1 MRSSRSRLIQLTVA
15 FGAFAAVLGVR
26 PAHGG
31 ELSGAAK
38 CQKALATGVR
48 RVTGAAL
55 RGVEKC
61 HRARMRA
68 ASPTTGDCN
77 DPSQSTGASL
87 ERLQR
92 AVAKLPNLA
101 ERGCAAAGP
110 PASLGYD
117 PCPAPC
123 GAVAISTYA
132 DVGECL
138 ACLAQD
144 RTRTVAVSIFGQPL
158 SPGMRTPET
167 VCHAALVRATR
178 KYIAKRMSAQQRCK
192 TDEANGA
199 PIGTDCRDGD
209 YRSEISQAWA
219 QLQSAVSNGGSCPAA
234 SLVALDLCPSVSDD
248 ALFRDATPGIDLLHS
263 CIDRGVTNATDDLF
277 DRAYAPGTPS
287 PAAVAGMQSISSRWA
302 DSGGRSV
309 SERNPRFRLIVDHAA
324 TVTLDL
330 SSTSADAYLYLL
342 NSDGSA
348 VLAEDDNSGGGTDS
362 RIVTTLEAGRYLI
375 VAATAGEG
383 AHATFGLQTDTG
395 SLKGCFLAY
404 PGANYAGASR
414 LFCDGGTGE
423 VFSDDS
429 YASLRI
435 PTGVFV
441 RAYENADRSGEART
455 YFRDAPSLQP
465 FLAAKVSG
473 IEWGA
478 FDSDD
483 FFVLAV
489 SDSQI
494 TWSHCSDNSGSA
506 LCAQEQSFF
515 GPATESE
522 VASFYN
528 TNLTN
533 ALNAIK
539 NSIGPR
545 AFGGVIVNGDL
556 TEFGKQDTDLEDY
569 IALYDH
575 GIGANVYPGLG
586 NHDYANNVDD
596 CFANF
601 CASAMVQYFATQV
614 PSLNV
619 NAFDYSV
626 TTTPQVGTPPIRY
639 DYTGSLAYSWDI
651 GDVHF
656 VQLNNYP
663 TYTRLWERL
672 LPNTDHWY
680 HIASS
685 IAWLRNDLQA
695 ATAEGQAVVANLHD
709 WGSAD
714 VSAFRGVLEDF
725 PVSAVYGGHYHGSYG
740 RYAESGPYS
749 DGKMVPV
756 FLSGSAHYG
765 TMLVSRFSH
774 GRLYLWVL
782 RVDHFNGAKLQVRQ
796 GGVFQDVTDLS
807 TLFDVC
813 AGCTTTYE
821 YAYDYR

>member
-1 MRSSRSRLIQLTVA
+1 MVAVCSLAAIVGVEPARAGGLIA
-15 FGAFAAVLGVR
+15 D
-26 PAHGG
+26 
-31 ELSGAAK
+31 AK
-38 CQKALATGVR
+38 CQKALAAGVR

-55 RGVEKC
+55 KGIEKC
-61 HRARMRA
+61 HRQRMQSTSA
-68 ASPTTGDCN
+68 TTGDCN
-77 DPSQSTGASL
+77 DPSVSTGASL

-92 AVAKLPNLA
+92 AVAKLHSLA
-101 ERGCAAAGP
+101 DRECGAAGA
-110 PASLGYD
+110 PATLGYD

-123 GAVAISTYA
+123 ASVAIATYA
-132 DVGECL
+132 DVSECL

-144 RTRTVAVSIFGQPL
+144 RTRAVAVAVFGTPL
-158 SPGMRTPET
+158 SPGTRTPES
-167 VCHAALVRATR
+167 VCHATLVRATR
-178 KYIAKRMSAQQRCK
+178 KYIAKRMTAEQRCK
-192 TDEANGA
+192 TAESEGVAVGV
-199 PIGTDCRDGD
+199 DCRDGD
-209 YRSEISQAWA
+209 YQSKISQAWA
-219 QLQSAVSNGGSCPAA
+219 RLQSEVSTDASCPV
-234 SLVALDLCPSVSDD
+234 STLVALDLCPSASDGTQ
-248 ALFRDATPGIDLLHS
+248 FRDSTPAIDLLHS
-263 CIDRGVTNATDDLF
+263 CIDSGVNSATNDLF
-277 DRAYAPGTPS
+277 DRVYAPGTPA
-287 PAAVAGMQSISSRWA
+287 PAAPAGKNSIPSRWT
-302 DSGGRSV
+302 DSGGQSL

-330 SSTSADAYLYLL
+330 SSTLADAYLYLL

-348 VLAEDDNSGGGTDS
+348 VLAEDDNGGGGTDS
-362 RIVTTLEAGRYLI
+362 RIAMTLDAGRYLL
-375 VAATAGEG
+375 VAATVGEG
-383 AHATFGLQTDTG
+383 AQGTFTVGSDTG
-395 SLKGCFLAY
+395 ALKGCFLAY
-404 PGANYAGASR
+404 GDADYAGAST

-423 VFSDDS
+423 PFTDNS

-435 PTGVFV
+435 PKGVFV
-441 RAYENADRSGEART
+441 RAYENADRSGQART
-455 YFRDAPSLQP
+455 YYRDAPSLQP
-465 FLAAKVSG
+465 FLADKVSA

-494 TWSHCSDNSGSA
+494 TWSYCSDNSGSA

-515 GPATESE
+515 GAATEKE

-539 NSIGPR
+539 DSIGPR

-596 CFANF
+596 CYANL

-619 NAFDYSV
+619 HAFDYTV
-626 TTTPQVGTPPIRY
+626 TSTPQMGTPSIRN
-639 DYTGSLAYSWDI
+639 DYAGSLAYSWDI
-651 GDVHF
+651 GNVHF

-663 TYTRLWERL
+663 TYTRLWQRL
-672 LPNTDHWY
+672 LPNTDNWY
-680 HIASS
+680 DISAS
-685 IAWLRNDLQA
+685 ITWLRNDLLTA
-695 ATAEGQAVVANLHD
+695 AAEGQAIVANLHD

-714 VSAFRGVLEDF
+714 VSAFRAVLEDF
-725 PVSAVYGGHYHGSYG
+725 PVSAVYGGHYHASYG

-749 DGKMVPV
+749 DGKVVPV

-765 TMLVSRFSH
+765 TMLVSRFIN
-774 GRLYLWVL
+774 GKLYVWVL
-782 RVDHFNGAKLQVRQ
+782 RVDQFNGAKLQVQQ

-813 AGCTTTYE
+813 PGCTTTYE
-821 YAYDYR
+821 YAYDFR